1 MARLKTTIK
10 LLKVSYGIGF
20 QKKILQL
27 DRHWSII
34 CSYILNDGASR
45 LIDVFNLI
53 EIKPGT
59 FCEHYCIQRK
69 MDQKS
74 SDSNKQRRKQ
84 LRAIQKGFADTAE
97 EQEGL
102 VYGAGLL

>member
-1 MARLKTTIK
+1 MKSASKKRFCSQTDIG
-10 LLKVSYGIGF
+10 VSSAVI
-20 QKKILQL
+20 
-27 DRHWSII
+27 
-34 CSYILNDGASR
+34 SYNDGASR

-59 FCEHYCIQRK
+59 FCEHYFIQRK

-74 SDSNKQRRKQ
+74 SDINKQRRKQ

>member
-1 MARLKTTIK
+1 MESASKKRFCSQTDIG
-10 LLKVSYGIGF
+10 VSSAVI
-20 QKKILQL
+20 
-27 DRHWSII
+27 
-34 CSYILNDGASR
+34 SYNDGASR

-53 EIKPGT
+53 EIKSGT

-69 MDQKS
+69 ME
-74 SDSNKQRRKQ
+74 

>member
-1 MARLKTTIK
+1 MESASKKSRQTDIG
-10 LLKVSYGIGF
+10 VSSAVI
-20 QKKILQL
+20 
-27 DRHWSII
+27 
-34 CSYILNDGASR
+34 SYNDGASR

-84 LRAIQKGFADTAE
+84 LRAIQKGFAEKPE